1 MGIAIKKPIKIEYIS
16 FEDFV
21 QYGREHAEGELHN
34 NMPWSFDYKGQP
46 ITHKND
52 KCYLVPTN
60 SGIAKF
66 TPDDVL
72 LTQIDGEIY
81 PCKKDIF
88 EATYIKE
95 YKMEHLNNALI
106 AFKGSTPIVFDPL
119 KKENIDLSTLISLR
133 DNYLHIA
140 IQDGTIPSVGVN
152 GIQVTDLLKYVKEVY
167 ISLNNAYP
175 SIYNEGTIIAINQ
188 ALASQESRTKD
199 REKRGVEG
207 QNKL

>member
-1 MGIAIKKPIKIEYIS
+1 MIQYRKKPVVIEAICWDGNIESLSAFPTKDIENVKLREGVLYI
-16 FEDFV
+16 
-21 QYGREHAEGELHN
+21 HTLEGE
-34 NMPWSFDYKGQP
+34 MKADIGDYIIKG
-46 ITHKND
+46 IK
-52 KCYLVPTN
+52 
-60 SGIAKF
+60 
-66 TPDDVL
+66 
-72 LTQIDGEIY
+72 GEYY
-81 PCKKDIF
+81 PCKPDIF

-106 AFKGSTPIVFDPL
+106 AFKGSTPIVFDPI
-119 KKENIDLSTLISLR
+119 KEENIDLSTLISLR